1 MASTQRHWAVIPAAG
16 IGTRMQ
22 METPKQY
29 LTLHGRTILEH
40 TLERFCEHPAI
51 SGIVVV
57 LAPKDPY
64 WDELAVAGHEKI
76 TTTIG
81 GVERYHSVRNGLTD
95 LRKRAGED
103 DWVMVHDAAR
113 PCLRHE
119 DIDRLID
126 TLADHPV
133 GGILAIP
140 VRDTMK
146 RAGEH
151 NEIRETVDREG
162 LWHALTPQMFRLQLL
177 DRCLGDA
184 VATDRLVTDEAQA
197 VEYAG
202 YRPLLVPGNPDN
214 IKITHRIDLPLAE
227 LFLSQQQGE
236 SA

>member
-1 MASTQRHWAVIPAAG
+1 MASTQRYWAVIPAAG

-29 LTLHGRTILEH
+29 LALHGRTILEH
-40 TLERFCEHPAI
+40 TLARFCEHPAI
-51 SGIVVV
+51 TGIIVV
-57 LAPKDPY
+57 LAPEDPY
-64 WDELAVAGHEKI
+64 WDGLDIAGHEKI

-81 GVERYHSVRNGLTD
+81 GVERYHSVRNGLTA
-95 LRKRAGED
+95 LRERADED

-119 DIDRLID
+119 DIDRLIE
-126 TLADHPV
+126 TLDGHPV

-146 RAGEH
+146 RAGEY

-177 DRCLGDA
+177 DRCLGEA

-197 VEYAG
+197 VETAG
-202 YRPLLVPGNPDN
+202 HRPLLVPGNPDN

-227 LFLSQQQGE
+227 L
-236 SA
+236 